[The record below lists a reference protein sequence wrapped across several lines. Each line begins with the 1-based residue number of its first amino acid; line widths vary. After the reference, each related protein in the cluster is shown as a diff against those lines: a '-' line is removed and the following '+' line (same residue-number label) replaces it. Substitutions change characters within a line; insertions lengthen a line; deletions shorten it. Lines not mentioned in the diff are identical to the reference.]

1 VNAAP
6 LDRPTRVV
14 TFATCLLLLVVFPL
28 VVAWGED
35 EALALWIGFAVGAGV
50 TVVAF
55 GFAPAGYE
63 VEGACLLV
71 RRQLFGSRAFTVTG
85 KVVRPSWRLGF
96 GGLRMFGSSGLFG
109 WYGRFWK
116 PGVGRYLAYVTD
128 RSRLV
133 ACDTDAGL
141 VMVSPSDPDELMAL
155 LRGRERP

>member
-1 VNAAP
+1 VSAAA

-14 TFATCLLLLVVFPL
+14 TLATCLLMLVVFPL

-35 EALALWIGFAVGAGV
+35 EALAPWIGFAIGAGV
-50 TVVAF
+50 TVAAF

-63 VEGACLLV
+63 VDGAHLRV
-71 RRQLFGSRAFTVTG
+71 RRRLFGSRTFTLTG
-85 KVVRPSWRLGF
+85 EAVRPSWRLGF
-96 GGLRMFGSSGLFG
+96 GGVRLLGSSGLFG

-141 VMVSPSDPDELMAL
+141 VVVSPSDPDALVSL
-155 LRGRERP
+155 LRRAARA